1 LGDFRSAL
9 DDFEQAR
16 KIAQEQQNGKAE
28 WRSLKDLGTFWTG
41 RNYQRTGEFFRQAEE
56 LARKLNE
63 PKLIALSLNNIGN
76 WFFVTGQTAQAL
88 KCHRQAL
95 EFFEGEQD
103 EQGMAQTRAHLG
115 MANLHHGDQ
124 IGAYEEYRHAIQIFR
139 KLDDKHELIPA
150 LIGACHTCYDETDF
164 IPSVWRNVDCLG
176 MLSHM
181 PMQCF

>member
-1 LGDFRSAL
+1 MSARGYAYRILGDFRSAL

-28 WRSLKDLGTFWTG
+28 WRSLNDLGTFWTG

-63 PKLIALSLNNIGN
+63 PKMIAISLNNMGN
-76 WFFVTGQTAQAL
+76 WFFVTGQTTQAL
-88 KCHRQAL
+88 QCHRQAL

-124 IGAYEEYRHAIQIFR
+124 IGAYEEYRHAIRLFR
-139 KLDDKHELIPA
+139 KLDDKHDLIPA
-150 LIGACHTCYDETDF
+150 LIGACHT
-164 IPSVWRNVDCLG
+164 
-176 MLSHM
+176 ML
-181 PMQCF
+181 